1 MTGSKDPVLGNK
13 TQLDD
18 NKPGGGGGEFLTYA
32 GEVGGEEGKP
42 IYLLLKPAAK
52 PVASDKSIHEAP
64 PQKGT
69 LISVFAFHNTQFI
82 KDTLRAQVRA
92 LKNIKTNKIKLLYKG
107 IEIKQGKLINDYN
120 LDGSKDKPTVMEY
133 SVSSNQEY
141 AGGEIELVV
150 DKMVLCT
157 KKMEARIQESLI
169 ALNAGR
175 VPRLA
180 TDGTGG
186 TYFMP
191 HPNGRGY
198 CPLACFKPKDEEP
211 CAPNNPRGFPGK
223 ENSDGFRPGIYSAQ
237 GAFREVCAF
246 LLDHSNFAGVPD
258 TALVHA
264 RHTAYNNPNGKIMWK
279 TGSFQEFMDAKETA
293 GNYNA
298 KEYDTE
304 DIHKI
309 GIFDLRVVNMDRN
322 DGNVLVMPRKNK
334 NSSSKYQLIPIDHGL
349 ILPDR
354 LEIIEEDVVWMS
366 WPQAKEPFST
376 TCIEYVR
383 HLRYDKEARDAAKYL
398 GINRDPL
405 RLMKCAA
412 ILLQIGVSYGLTL
425 YDIGTMMYRQDLDVP
440 SVMQDIITQSQD
452 TAVMYGGIKGARQQ
466 NKSYKNSSLSGLN
479 LETSRMTRVK
489 GMSKPLARHS
499 VAHSTPAVGGGM
511 VSDSSNTSSTTSM
524 GKPPQINGKARVQS
538 DFSDGWTSPAPSP
551 QMSPSLTPA
560 ESMQKLALPNQVSP
574 SNKSDSLEEDHDLLK
589 DNDFNPV
596 VRPGVGTAV
605 RLSPSEASMSIFS
618 RPDEKGKETVTW
630 VDDLETVFLDY
641 VKQEIESH
649 INICKTRAIKNN
661 SQPYYG
667 KEIQY

>member
-1 MTGSKDPVLGNK
+1 MTGSRDEAHENKNPVENK
-13 TQLDD
+13 A
-18 NKPGGGGGEFLTYA
+18 GGGGEFLTYA

-42 IYLLLKPAAK
+42 IYLLLKPPNK
-52 PVASDKSIHEAP
+52 PLPSNPDISSNVNHEP
-64 PQKGT
+64 PNTKGT
-69 LISVFAFHNTQFI
+69 LISVYTFHNTQFI

-120 LDGSKDKPTVMEY
+120 LDGTRDNPCLIEY
-133 SVSSNQEY
+133 SVSSTQEY

-180 TDGTGG
+180 ADGTGG

-198 CPLACFKPKDEEP
+198 PPLACFKPKDEEP
-211 CAPNNPRGFPGK
+211 CAPNNPRGFQGK

-258 TALVHA
+258 TALVHG
-264 RHTAYNNPNGKIMWK
+264 RHESYSNPGGKIMWK
-279 TGSFQEFMDAKETA
+279 IGSFQEFMDAKETA
-293 GNYNA
+293 GNYHSR
-298 KEYDTE
+298 EYSTE
-304 DIHKI
+304 DVHRI

-322 DGNVLVMPRKNK
+322 DGNILVMPRKTSK
-334 NSSSKYQLIPIDHGL
+334 SLSKYQLIPIDHGL

-354 LEIIEEDVVWMS
+354 LEIIEEDIVWMS
-366 WPQAKEPFST
+366 WPQAKEPFSL
-376 TCIEYVR
+376 TCIEYVQN
-383 HLRYDKEARDAAKYL
+383 LRYEKEAKDAAKYL

-405 RLMKCAA
+405 RLMKCSA
-412 ILLQIGVSYGLTL
+412 ILLQIGLSYGLTL
-425 YDIGTMMYRQDLDVP
+425 FDIGTIMYRQDLDTP
-440 SVMQDIITQSQD
+440 SVLQDIITNSLD
-452 TAVMYGGIKGARQQ
+452 TALVYGGIKGARRKTTQ
-466 NKSYKNSSLSGLN
+466 NSLSGLN
-479 LETSRMTRVK
+479 LETSRMTRLK
-489 GMSKPLARHS
+489 GVQPLARHTVS
-499 VAHSTPAVGGGM
+499 VTPSPREEDNST
-511 VSDSSNTSSTTSM
+511 DSSNTSSTTSRVE
-524 GKPPQINGKARVQS
+524 PPQLNGKARFNS
-538 DFSDGWTSPAPSP
+538 DISDGWTSPAPSP

-560 ESMQKLALPNQVSP
+560 ESMRGLLSLPP
-574 SNKSDSLEEDHDLLK
+574 SAKDTHDEDHEMKEDVF
-589 DNDFNPV
+589 DPV

-618 RPDEKGKETVTW
+618 RPDEKGKETVIW
-630 VDDLETVFLDY
+630 VDELETCFLDY
-641 VKQEIESH
+641 VKQGIESH
-649 INICKTRAIKNN
+649 INICQTRGIQNN

-667 KEIQY
+667 KEIIF